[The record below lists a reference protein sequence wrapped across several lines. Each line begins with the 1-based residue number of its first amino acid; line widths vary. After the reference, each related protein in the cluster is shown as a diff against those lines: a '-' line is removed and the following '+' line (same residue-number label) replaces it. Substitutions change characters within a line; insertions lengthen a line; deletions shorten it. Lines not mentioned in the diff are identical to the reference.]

1 MAQNDDSHGQKW
13 RTSLIITL
21 AKCIIS
27 ILTYRVSC
35 PEVSLLLRKAVE
47 TDKLWKEH
55 GTIEKTTVSYPIP
68 EPKDSNFQPTTEE

>member
-1 MAQNDDSHGQKW
+1 MAQNDDSYGQKW
-13 RTSLIITL
+13 RTSLIISL
-21 AKCIIS
+21 AKCIIA

-55 GTIEKTTVSYPIP
+55 GEWEKNTETVPLP
-68 EPKDSNFQPTTEE
+68 EPKDLHFQATDE